1 MSMHRVCLLVALACA
16 ASCSDSSPTPEPQ
29 IMSAGVVLSADS
41 TAAASAV
48 LAAQRIYFAH
58 QSVGSNVVAGLE
70 RIVREEPALG
80 LRTVLT
86 RDPELLTG
94 APAFVH
100 FLAGRNGDPASKNAD
115 FIGMLDRRPSRDG
128 AIAMLKYCYIDA
140 SSPMSAAEIFAAYQG
155 TIATVRERH
164 PDVRIVHVTMPL
176 TTVETGAKAAVKRA
190 IGRIEDNRAEAVKR
204 HRFNQLMREAYA
216 TKEPLFDIAELEARR
231 PDGSRSFFIADGDTI
246 PTLARELTWD
256 GGHLN
261 DIGQRLAAETLVQVL
276 SRVAA
281 RR

>member
-1 MSMHRVCLLVALACA
+1 M
-16 ASCSDSSPTPEPQ
+16 T
-29 IMSAGVVLSADS
+29 AGAVLTADS
-41 TAAASAV
+41 ATAAPAV
-48 LAAQRIYFAH
+48 LAALRIYFAH

-70 RIVREEPALG
+70 RIGRDTPGLG

-115 FIGMLDRRPSRDG
+115 FIRMLDRRPKRDS

-140 SSPMSAAEIFAAYQG
+140 SSSMSAAEIFAAYQG
-155 TIATVRERH
+155 TIATVRQRH
-164 PDVRIVHVTMPL
+164 PDVRIVHATMPL

-190 IGRIEDNRAEAVKR
+190 FGRIEDNRAEAVKR
-204 HRFNQLMREAYA
+204 HRFNQLMRGAYA
-216 TKEPLFDIAELEARR
+216 TKEPLFDIAALEARR
-231 PDGSRSFFIADGDTI
+231 PDGSPSFFIADGEAI

-261 DIGQRLAAETLVQVL
+261 DVGQRLAAEALVEVL
-276 SRVAA
+276 ARVAA
-281 RR
+281 GR